1 MTACANRQSVTVAP
15 STNMSALKNIYVVHQ
30 PKDKDQINVL
40 IADNLRMRGVT
51 ATTGDGPAPANVDAV
66 ITYIDKWMWD
76 ITMYLLQLTVT
87 VREPKVRDVRAV
99 AHLENEEE
107 KEVHLIA
114 NITGLTVDEIDDL
127 GLKDYRQL
135 QKELQDFLS

>member
-1 MTACANRQSVTVAP
+1 MKKIT
-15 STNMSALKNIYVVHQ
+15 
-30 PKDKDQINVL
+30 IN
-40 IADNLRMRGVT
+40 G
-51 ATTGDGPAPANVDAV
+51 
-66 ITYIDKWMWD
+66 KE
-76 ITMYLLQLTVT
+76 VT
-87 VREPKVRDVRAV
+87 VREPKVRDIRAV
-99 AHLENEEE
+99 AHHASEEE